1 MPENIEIK
9 NEKERKRMEIKSL
22 HTHVDI
28 VSRSKGRSV
37 PAKAVYNARNKLKDE
52 YHVKIY
58 DYSKKYIIDENGEKI
73 ELKSVNY
80 KSRKINLE

>member
-58 DYSKKYIIDENGEKI
+58 DYSKKYIIDVIRREEWQKGERVKKG
-73 ELKSVNY
+73 EQS
-80 KSRKINLE
+80 

>member
-9 NEKERKRMEIKSL
+9 NEKERKRMETKSL

-37 PAKAVYNARNKLKDE
+37 PAKAVYNARNKFKMNRI
-52 YHVKIY
+52 K
-58 DYSKKYIIDENGEKI
+58 
-73 ELKSVNY
+73 
-80 KSRKINLE
+80 